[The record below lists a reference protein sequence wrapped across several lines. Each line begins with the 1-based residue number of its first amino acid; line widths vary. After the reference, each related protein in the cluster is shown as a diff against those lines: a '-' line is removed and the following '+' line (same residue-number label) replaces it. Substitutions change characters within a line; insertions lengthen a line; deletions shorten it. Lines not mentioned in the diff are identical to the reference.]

1 MIFTLKLD
9 ELTTISNL
17 IQNKLPNGGVVILS
31 GDVGAGKTTLTQNFA
46 TELGVLE
53 SVTSPTFSLQQQYG
67 QTLFHYD
74 MYNHDFEKFRS
85 LGMLEELDKKGF
97 HLIEWGDE
105 LLMEFLK
112 KAGFEF
118 ITIKITQKSN
128 DIREYEVI
136 NGQS

>member
-1 MIFTLKLD
+1 MILTLKLN
-9 ELTTISNL
+9 ELTTVSNL
-17 IQNKLPNGGVVILS
+17 IQNKLPNGGVVILQ

-46 TELGVLE
+46 RELGVSQ

-67 QTLFHYD
+67 QALFHYD

-85 LGMLEELDKKGF
+85 LGMLEELEKKGF

-105 LLMEFLK
+105 ALIDFLK

-118 ITIKITQKSN
+118 IMIKITKT
-128 DIREYEVI
+128 DEI
-136 NGQS
+136 